1 MLVGIVTLKSAP
13 WKLEDNFRRVEAY
26 VREAAGRR
34 AELVVAPESVL
45 DGYVFNADPTSKVE
59 DMLEIAQ
66 TVPDGAYI
74 QRAGALCRE
83 LGIYLIFGFLE
94 RLADELFNACV
105 MLDPHG
111 EVIAHYRKITTAGEY
126 AIAPGRDLQPFDTP
140 LGRLGFLLC
149 SDRTVD
155 NCSVLGVQGAQVIFI
170 PMDGSGG
177 PENTEKMRWRAR
189 DNQCWIVIANTWSAV
204 IISPSGESHLEK
216 YETECV
222 SVQYMHLPKVDKNQG
237 RSRFVSRRADL
248 YGPLVEPREPDAY
261 YDEQGGL
268 TPAGEKTWQRMRKR
282 AQEKDEDDNN

>member
-1 MLVGIVTLKSAP
+1 M
-13 WKLEDNFRRVEAY
+13 
-26 VREAAGRR
+26 
-34 AELVVAPESVL
+34 VAPESVL

-66 TVPDGAYI
+66 TVPNGAYI

-126 AIAPGRDLQPFDTP
+126 AIAPGRELQPFDTP

-177 PENTEKMRWRAR
+177 PDNTEKMCWRAK
-189 DNQCWIVIANTWSAV
+189 DNNCWIVIANTTSAV
-204 IISPSGESHLEK
+204 IISPSGEVHLQK

-222 SVQYMHLPKVDKNQG
+222 SVQYIPLQYHAKNQARG
-237 RSRFVSRRADL
+237 RFVARRPDL
-248 YGPLVEPREPDAY
+248 YRPLFEQREEGAY
-261 YDEQGGL
+261 YDAEGRL
-268 TPAGEKTWQRMRKR
+268 TAE
-282 AQEKDEDDNN
+282 AQERREATRQNALRDRK

>member
-13 WKLEDNFRRVEAY
+13 WELEDNFHRLESY

-34 AELVVAPESVL
+34 AQVIVAPESVL
-45 DGYVFNADPTSKVE
+45 DGYVFNADPTSQLA

-66 TVPDGAYI
+66 TVPDGSYI
-74 QRAGALCRE
+74 QRAGALCKE
-83 LGIYLIFGFLE
+83 LGIYLIFGLLE
-94 RLADELFNACV
+94 REDQTLFNACV
-105 MLDPHG
+105 MLDPQG

-126 AIAPGRDLQPFDTP
+126 AITPGRALQPFDTP

-155 NCSVLGVQGAQVIFI
+155 NCAVLGVQGAQVIFI

-189 DNQCWIVIANTWSAV
+189 DNHCWIVIANTWSAV
-204 IISPSGESHLEK
+204 IISPSGELHLEK

-222 SVQYMHLPKVDKNQG
+222 SVQYVHLPQQDNSQG
-237 RSRFVSRRADL
+237 RSRFVARRPDL
-248 YGPLVEPREPDAY
+248 YGPLVAGHQDGY
-261 YDEQGGL
+261 YDGEGKL
-268 TPAGEKTWQRMRKR
+268 TAAGEARRQAARRKAAEGR
-282 AQEKDEDDNN
+282 

>member
-13 WKLEDNFRRVEAY
+13 WILEDNFRRVEAY

-66 TVPDGAYI
+66 TVPNGAYI

-126 AIAPGRDLQPFDTP
+126 AIAPGRELQPFDTP
-140 LGRLGFLLC
+140 LGRLGLSLIHI
-149 SDRTVD
+149 S
-155 NCSVLGVQGAQVIFI
+155 S
-170 PMDGSGG
+170 P
-177 PENTEKMRWRAR
+177 R
-189 DNQCWIVIANTWSAV
+189 D
-204 IISPSGESHLEK
+204 
-216 YETECV
+216 
-222 SVQYMHLPKVDKNQG
+222 
-237 RSRFVSRRADL
+237 
-248 YGPLVEPREPDAY
+248 
-261 YDEQGGL
+261 
-268 TPAGEKTWQRMRKR
+268 
-282 AQEKDEDDNN
+282 